1 MVNIAYSTAVF
12 LVTVVIILVD
22 VHSSFHH
29 IHVIK
34 NQLNLFI
41 NKRRLAMKY
50 LVSFVVMLLLVV
62 FNLSAQDKPTK
73 DLNEK
78 RGMRE
83 VVQER
88 DEQGAE
94 SVERGGSSQSGTRK
108 SQSSVGTSD
117 GAGYSAGQNKGKK
130 LTGDVDAAEAAGR
143 TSRGGGAGLQKG
155 AASVSSGGEG
165 YSAGQNKGKKLIGD
179 VDAAE
184 AAGRTS
190 RGGDAGTAG
199 SARGGAV
206 SSGGSSDEGAAA
218 QSSGD
223 NSSGLLRNKKKG
235 TANTNI
241 GKGEN
246 KAKKADAIDD
256 EGSVG
261 GGKKSPVGD

>member
-1 MVNIAYSTAVF
+1 MVNIAYSTTVF

-29 IHVIK
+29 IHVMK

-50 LVSFVVMLLLVV
+50 LVSFVVMLLLVA

-83 VVQER
+83 VGQER

-143 TSRGGGAGLQKG
+143 TSRGG
-155 AASVSSGGEG
+155 
-165 YSAGQNKGKKLIGD
+165 
-179 VDAAE
+179 
-184 AAGRTS
+184 
-190 RGGDAGTAG
+190 DAGTAG
-199 SARGGAV
+199 SARGGAI

-261 GGKKSPVGD
+261 STGGKPVKD